1 MYNLI
6 ETKKTCSRFSQ
17 AYDHLGDAIY
27 TWARSKAPLRRN
39 ISWMFMSNYGEDL
52 PEEYSEIQVQ
62 LFVASHALTNPKAI
76 KRILKN
82 VESEASANDKET
94 LSFWMENP
102 AFWCFYAIKETLE
115 DEFFI
120 IEDLLTGQTHLMHS
134 HDVAYMQKQ
143 GLSRNKHYLSLMAPN
158 LSCLQPI
165 GFTKFN
171 VLSASDM
178 QFYLSLSAPGLD
190 LTSAINKNF
199 WPIMALD
206 SIRGLPVIVE
216 GDFELK
222 RTWQPFM
229 LETFAIEDLPGTWV
243 LKDRKAQQRFTFA
256 TPDAGLR
263 GLPNYKTLKAT
274 HALLKAT
281 LVREKSSGA
290 MALITNSDASHC
302 LFSAMLNRSFTELA
316 LPEKPSVSISLALTS
331 LLDERDYSVPWKK
344 YLTILAF
351 NKEPADVTNAIPT
364 MDDMLEMQD
373 PGKPFDILTLYAK
386 L

>member
-1 MYNLI
+1 MYNLSEI
-6 ETKKTCSRFSQ
+6 KKTCSRFSQ
-17 AYDHLGDAIY
+17 AYDHLRDAIY

-39 ISWMFMSNYGEDL
+39 ISWMFMSNYGPDL

-76 KRILKN
+76 KRILRN
-82 VESEASANDKET
+82 VGSEASANEKEV
-94 LSFWMENP
+94 LSFWVDNP
-102 AFWCFYAIKETLE
+102 AFWCFYAIRETLE

-120 IEDLLTGQTHLMHS
+120 IEDLLTGQTHLFHS

-143 GLSRNKHYLSLMAPN
+143 ALSRNKHYLSLMAAN
-158 LSCLQPI
+158 GSCLQPI
-165 GFTKFN
+165 GFSKYN
-171 VLSASDM
+171 SLSASDM

-199 WPIMALD
+199 WPIITLD
-206 SIRGLPVIVE
+206 SIRAIPVIVE
-216 GDFELK
+216 GDIELK
-222 RTWQPFM
+222 RTWQPFK

-256 TPDAGLR
+256 TTDAAMR

-274 HALLKAT
+274 HTGLKAI

-290 MALITNSDASHC
+290 MALITNSDASYS
-302 LFSAMLNRSFTELA
+302 LFSAMLNRSFAELA

-331 LLDERDYSVPWKK
+331 LLDEGDHPVPWKK

-351 NKEPADVTNAIPT
+351 QKEPAEETIPT
-364 MDDMLEMQD
+364 MAEMLDMQD
-373 PGKPFDILTLYAK
+373 PSKPFDIRTLYSK
-386 L
+386 Q